1 MLFCLCVLCV
11 AHMLLV
17 YHASVCGISV
27 CVHVWYA
34 GVLVLYVYLSICMY
48 VCLSMY
54 VRWYTC
60 VYSVWMC
67 VGYVFCVWY
76 VCMLVCLHGT
86 LLCAGVRGASTM
98 KTV

>member
-1 MLFCLCVLCV
+1 
-11 AHMLLV
+11 MLLYVV
-17 YHASVCGISV
+17 YLCA

-54 VRWYTC
+54 VRWHIC

-86 LLCAGVRGASTM
+86 LLCAGVRGASTV
-98 KTV
+98 KTFRDHSSQGLRVKL